1 MLDLLSISYKN
12 IGPFKKKIFTI
23 FFEQGKFLVKAPI
36 GSGKSFLFFDGPI
49 FALYKYSSRNILN
62 NTCKDGFIKLLFS
75 VNGEKYL
82 LVRNLT
88 KGKLK
93 DGCASVLYN
102 ISGDLNDEKVQNN
115 PFFDQDI
122 QDILKQNK
130 KISLQEIDFKNETD
144 LQQNLS
150 SLLPPKEVFLNTV
163 FLMQD
168 SENIFELTPA
178 DRLTVLKNVFNILG
192 IDEAKE
198 LIAEKKREITYKL
211 KSTEDFSKYN
221 DKLKNLID
229 DYLSLFQNFLNKN
242 SLSNLSKYKS
252 FFDDVNLI
260 KDKINITEFTFDS
273 SYIQIINELESFLD
287 TNKIEVQKLMNQ
299 KENIDENL
307 KSENEKIIVF
317 NSQLKEYSDS
327 ILLFTEKIKQ
337 IDPEKINKI
346 KLEKNNLQNKLLDLE
361 KNLAKKEISD
371 FYSKNKDS
379 ILFNFDDGNV
389 FNLSEINLNS
399 AYLLIQNLK
408 NRGKVLSEEMKK
420 IDMQIKN
427 KELEISSKIG
437 QFDIENKNLLEKK
450 DNYNLQIKKIIEK
463 IQIFEKDLNEQ
474 ETFACEKIQTN
485 CPFIKIIN
493 KKTFEGLEKQ
503 RATLQEEKLSLEKDL
518 NQIEILLKSKSKEKL
533 LFDQQE
539 IEIKNEVKKLL
550 LTIKDIETNLSDLK
564 DFLELIDW
572 KSIEKNYFQS
582 KEIENEIKNSDS
594 IILKLESETQK
605 LDEYKFQ
612 IQKLN
617 IQQKNNEEQISESN
631 NKIKKFQIDKNDVQT
646 KLEKINYQEILEIDK
661 MTIKF
666 KEVCRDVDSLLK
678 EYKNVQVQIKQLQ
691 ESEKI
696 ISDLYIILSKEL
708 LLLVLQDSIPI
719 LTEIINN
726 YLIQVVDYQIN
737 LKLIKT
743 SSDKLELEAKIFD
756 QDGERDIKSLSG
768 GQKIILKLVW
778 MFAISSYMQSP
789 ILFLDETINNLDID
803 AVGKVSDMLENFVK
817 QRSMK
822 LYAVTHNQQIQQ
834 MGIWD
839 SVIEVDRM

>member
-1 MLDLLSISYKN
+1 
-12 IGPFKKKIFTI
+12 
-23 FFEQGKFLVKAPI
+23 
-36 GSGKSFLFFDGPI
+36 
-49 FALYKYSSRNILN
+49 
-62 NTCKDGFIKLLFS
+62 
-75 VNGEKYL
+75 
-82 LVRNLT
+82 
-88 KGKLK
+88 
-93 DGCASVLYN
+93 
-102 ISGDLNDEKVQNN
+102 
-115 PFFDQDI
+115 
-122 QDILKQNK
+122 LKQNK

-408 NRGKVLSEEMKK
+408 NR
-420 IDMQIKN
+420 
-427 KELEISSKIG
+427 
-437 QFDIENKNLLEKK
+437 
-450 DNYNLQIKKIIEK
+450 
-463 IQIFEKDLNEQ
+463 
-474 ETFACEKIQTN
+474 
-485 CPFIKIIN
+485 
-493 KKTFEGLEKQ
+493 
-503 RATLQEEKLSLEKDL
+503 
-518 NQIEILLKSKSKEKL
+518 
-533 LFDQQE
+533 
-539 IEIKNEVKKLL
+539 
-550 LTIKDIETNLSDLK
+550 
-564 DFLELIDW
+564 
-572 KSIEKNYFQS
+572 
-582 KEIENEIKNSDS
+582 
-594 IILKLESETQK
+594 
-605 LDEYKFQ
+605 
-612 IQKLN
+612 
-617 IQQKNNEEQISESN
+617 
-631 NKIKKFQIDKNDVQT
+631 
-646 KLEKINYQEILEIDK
+646 
-661 MTIKF
+661 
-666 KEVCRDVDSLLK
+666 
-678 EYKNVQVQIKQLQ
+678 
-691 ESEKI
+691 
-696 ISDLYIILSKEL
+696 
-708 LLLVLQDSIPI
+708 
-719 LTEIINN
+719 
-726 YLIQVVDYQIN
+726 
-737 LKLIKT
+737 
-743 SSDKLELEAKIFD
+743 
-756 QDGERDIKSLSG
+756 
-768 GQKIILKLVW
+768 
-778 MFAISSYMQSP
+778 
-789 ILFLDETINNLDID
+789 
-803 AVGKVSDMLENFVK
+803 
-817 QRSMK
+817 
-822 LYAVTHNQQIQQ
+822 
-834 MGIWD
+834 
-839 SVIEVDRM
+839 